1 MLARV
6 LIGAMVVLGIG
17 TNVFAGCT
25 CSMPGGECERA
36 WSSGQVIFLGKVTSD
51 IATKAPVVED
61 SADEGSEISLPRPLK
76 KPPMNHAVHFLI
88 AESFRGEGQPGQD
101 IVVHTGVDERGP
113 REGDCSYHFVVGV
126 SYLVYTSG
134 VADSFA
140 TSICTLTS
148 PEVAAFG
155 ALRELRAIRDGQPV
169 DSLFGEV
176 SLLSPKAER
185 WLLSLI
191 KMQPL
196 GDVAVRVTDSAGGVR
211 STKTD
216 ERGVFAFEWLPPDRY
231 RIEEDLPAELRAVSD
246 RADKALVVDLTDKEA
261 TRIGCRADIRARS
274 DGQISGMVMDSQ
286 GRSVESFA
294 ENKPVDPNKKIVVP
308 SADGTSS
315 PTVRSP

>member
-6 LIGAMVVLGIG
+6 LIGAMVVLGFG
-17 TNVFAGCT
+17 TRMFAGCT

-36 WSSGQVIFLGKVTSD
+36 WSSGQVIFLGKVTAD

-61 SADEGSEISLPRPLK
+61 SAVEGSEMSLPRSLK
-76 KPPMNHAVHFLI
+76 EPPMNHAVHFLI

-101 IVVHTGVDERGP
+101 IIVHTGVDERGP
-113 REGDCSYHFVVGV
+113 RDGDCSYHFVVGI
-126 SYLVYTSG
+126 SYLVYGSG
-134 VADSFA
+134 VGDALS
-140 TSICTLTS
+140 TSICTFTS

-185 WLLSLI
+185 WLLSLT
-191 KMQPL
+191 KTRPL

-216 ERGVFAFEWLPPDRY
+216 ERGVYAFEWLPPDRY

-261 TRIGCRADIRARS
+261 TRIGCLADIRARS
-274 DGQISGMVMDSQ
+274 DV
-286 GRSVESFA
+286 
-294 ENKPVDPNKKIVVP
+294 KIAAP
-308 SADGTSS
+308 SADESS
-315 PTVRSP
+315 SRTVRSP